1 MGADADPILLSVL
14 MEIRDEIG
22 DLKAG
27 QVALRRAVEALDG
40 KAEAIGRRV
49 EELGARVA
57 RPDAK

>member
-27 QVALRRAVEALDG
+27 QAVLTRAVEALDG

>member
-27 QVALRRAVEALDG
+27 QAALTRAVEALDG
-40 KAEAIGRRV
+40 KAEGIGRRV